1 MTLSPSHAGDLV
13 GLTRVYLRL
22 LALVV
27 VSTLFVPVVTAFC
40 SRLNNPAPWTALS
53 AAAYPALAIA
63 VALVGVF
70 VVRALRRRET
80 TLDDLFAAQT
90 RYLDELPIGH
100 VDLAIFGAAAVSLF
114 LELAVI
120 RWQGTVF
127 EFFAFYKNF
136 TLLSCF
142 AGLGIGYSLA
152 AKDRTP
158 LPVVVPL
165 LAWQFVFLIAF
176 RSGMPEWSLA
186 SVRNLP
192 FQEQLNMGVNVLTT
206 FAEGVAT
213 YVFLSV
219 AFVLTALAFVPIG
232 QVCGRL
238 MKRRPNLRAYGLNLL
253 GSLCGVALTFLV
265 SYLWTPPI
273 VWYGLAFAVLL
284 LLHVRQTIP
293 LAVCGCVAI
302 ASLIVL
308 AWPVGPLW
316 LKVYSPYQMLELGH
330 TPQGYMEIRAAG
342 HYYQRV
348 FNLARSEALDS
359 DMLRIRNYYDLPYR
373 VYGSPADVAVVGAG
387 SGNDVAAAVRSGAR
401 YIDAIEID
409 PAILAAGKANHP
421 EHPYDQPQ
429 VRPIVN
435 DARTFLRTRDW
446 HYDMVVYGLLDS
458 HTLLSHASSVRL
470 DSFVYTVEGFRD
482 ARSRL
487 KDGGVLVL
495 SFALI
500 TNDMG
505 RKIHRMLEAAF
516 DGQQPKCVEGRYDHS
531 VTFFQSRRGDV
542 QLPPDVLQQLGFRE
556 CTARFADPSIHA
568 DLSTDDW
575 PFFYMPRRTYPVSY
589 LAMIA
594 IVLALSLYLIASFSE
609 RPTVGNLPF
618 FFLGAGFMLVE
629 TKGITEMGL
638 AFGNTW
644 QVIGI
649 VIAGILTMAFLANWV
664 VQSLK
669 IERPLVPYL
678 LLLAS
683 LLVGVVVARSGGF
696 SATAGGQLATT
707 IVLTS
712 PLFFSGI
719 VFSSLI
725 ARDKTGSGITGAM
738 AANLFGAMCG
748 GLLEYNA
755 MYFGFQ
761 FLYWLAAGLY
771 AAAFVSSV
779 VRRSPAL

>member
-1 MTLSPSHAGDLV
+1 V
-13 GLTRVYLRL
+13 GLTKVFLRL
-22 LALVV
+22 VALIVTG
-27 VSTLFVPVVTAFC
+27 TLFVPLVTAFC
-40 SRLNNPAPWTALS
+40 SRLNDASPWSVASALAYAGIALAL
-53 AAAYPALAIA
+53 AAAA
-63 VALVGVF
+63 F
-70 VVRALRRRET
+70 VVFRVLRAFT
-80 TLDDLFAAQT
+80 PALDDLFVSQT
-90 RYLDELPIGH
+90 QHLDDMPIRW
-100 VDLAIFGAAAVSLF
+100 VDAAIFASAALSLF
-114 LELAVI
+114 LELTVI

-142 AGLGIGYSLA
+142 AGLGLGYSLA
-152 AKDRTP
+152 GRDRTP
-158 LPVVVPL
+158 LPAVLPL
-165 LAWQFVFLIAF
+165 LAAQFVFLIAF
-176 RSGMPEWSLA
+176 RFAMPEWSLA

-213 YVFLSV
+213 YFFLGV
-219 AFVLTALAFVPIG
+219 AFLMTALTFVPVG
-232 QVCGRL
+232 QMCGRL
-238 MKRRPNLRAYGLNLL
+238 MRRRSNLRSYGLNLL
-253 GSLCGVALTFLV
+253 GSLAGVALTFVV
-265 SYLWTPPI
+265 SFLWTPPV
-273 VWYGLAFAVLL
+273 VWYGLAFATLL
-284 LLHVRQTIP
+284 LFYARRHGSV
-293 LAVCGCVAI
+293 AAGAAI
-302 ASLIVL
+302 AVAGLVVL
-308 AWPVGPLW
+308 AWPVNSLW
-316 LKVYSPYQMLELGH
+316 LKVYSPYQLLELAH
-330 TPQGYMEIRAAG
+330 TPQGFMEIRAAG

-348 FNLARSEALDS
+348 HDLSKPEALDTET
-359 DMLRIRNYYDLPYR
+359 LRIRNYYDLPYR
-373 VYGSPADVAVVGAG
+373 VFGSPVDVAVVGAG
-387 SGNDVAAAVRSGAR
+387 SGNDVAAAVRSGAAR
-401 YIDAIEID
+401 IDAIEID

-421 EHPYDQPQ
+421 EHPYSQPQ

-435 DARTFLRTRDW
+435 DARTFLRTSNW

-482 ARSRL
+482 ARSHL
-487 KDGGVLVL
+487 KSGGMLAL

-500 TNDMG
+500 TNEMG

-516 DGQQPKCVEGRYDHS
+516 DGQAPKCVEGRYDHS
-531 VTFFQSRRGDV
+531 VTFFQAANGEVRLPQDV
-542 QLPPDVLQQLGFRE
+542 IQQLGFRE
-556 CTARFADPSIHA
+556 CTSRFSDPAVKA

-594 IVLALSLYLIASFSE
+594 VVLALSLCLIGSFSE
-609 RPTVGNLPF
+609 WPRTGNLSYF
-618 FFLGAGFMLVE
+618 LLGAGFMLVE

-649 VIAGILTMAFLANWV
+649 VIAGILVMAFLANCV
-664 VQSLK
+664 VHWLGLT
-669 IERPLVPYL
+669 RPLVPYL

-683 LLVGVVVARSGGF
+683 LAAGLIVARSGGF
-696 SATAGGQLATT
+696 GSTPGGQLATVV
-707 IVLTS
+707 VLTS

-719 VFSSLI
+719 VFSSLLATSTGI
-725 ARDKTGSGITGAM
+725 AGAM

-761 FLYWLAAGLY
+761 FLYWVAAALY
-771 AAAFVSSV
+771 AGAFVSSLMI
-779 VRRSPAL
+779 RQAAPARTASGYLSAMQ

>member
-1 MTLSPSHAGDLV
+1 
-13 GLTRVYLRL
+13 
-22 LALVV
+22 
-27 VSTLFVPVVTAFC
+27 
-40 SRLNNPAPWTALS
+40 
-53 AAAYPALAIA
+53 
-63 VALVGVF
+63 
-70 VVRALRRRET
+70 
-80 TLDDLFAAQT
+80 
-90 RYLDELPIGH
+90 
-100 VDLAIFGAAAVSLF
+100 
-114 LELAVI
+114 
-120 RWQGTVF
+120 
-127 EFFAFYKNF
+127 
-136 TLLSCF
+136 
-142 AGLGIGYSLA
+142 
-152 AKDRTP
+152 
-158 LPVVVPL
+158 
-165 LAWQFVFLIAF
+165 
-176 RSGMPEWSLA
+176 
-186 SVRNLP
+186 
-192 FQEQLNMGVNVLTT
+192 MGVNVLTT

-213 YVFLSV
+213 YFFLSA
-219 AFVLTALAFVPIG
+219 AFVLTAIAFVPIG

-238 MKRRPNLRAYGLNLL
+238 MKRRANLRAYGLNLL
-253 GSLCGVALTFLV
+253 GSLFGVALTFLV
-265 SYLWTPPI
+265 SFLWTPPI
-273 VWYGLAFAVLL
+273 VWYGLSFAAIL
-284 LLHVRQTIP
+284 LLHVRRSVP
-293 LAVCGCVAI
+293 LAAAACVAV
-302 ASLIVL
+302 AGLVVL

-316 LKVYSPYQMLELGH
+316 QKIYSPYQMLELGH

-348 FNLARSEALDS
+348 FNLSKPEALDTET
-359 DMLRIRNYYDLPYR
+359 MRIRNYYDLPYR
-373 VYGSPADVAVVGAG
+373 VYGTPADVAIVGAG
-387 SGNDVAAAVRSGAR
+387 SGNDVAAAVRSGAQF
-401 YIDAIEID
+401 IDAIEID

-446 HYDMVVYGLLDS
+446 HYDMIVYGLLDS

-487 KDGGVLVL
+487 KDSGILVL

-505 RKIHRMLEAAF
+505 RKIQRMLETAF
-516 DGQQPKCVEGRYDHS
+516 DGQQPRCIEGRYDHS
-531 VTFFQSRRGDV
+531 VTFFQSKRGEV
-542 QLPPDVLQQLGFRE
+542 YVPPNALQDLGFRE
-556 CTARFADPSIHA
+556 CTARFADPSIRA

-589 LAMIA
+589 LAMIG
-594 IVLALSLYLIASFSE
+594 IVLVLALYLIASFSE
-609 RPTVGNLPF
+609 RPTAGNVPF

-649 VIAGILTMAFLANWV
+649 VIAGILTMAFLANLV
-664 VQSLK
+664 VQLLR
-669 IERPLVPYL
+669 IERPLVPYVL
-678 LLLAS
+678 LLLS
-683 LLVGVVVARSGGF
+683 LGVGVVVARGGGF
-696 SATAGGQLATT
+696 SSTAGGQLATV

-725 ARDKTGSGITGAM
+725 ARDKTSTGITGAM

-771 AAAFVSSV
+771 AAAFISSFAT
-779 VRRSPAL
+779 RRQAVPLQV

>member
-1 MTLSPSHAGDLV
+1 V
-13 GLTRVYLRL
+13 FLRL
-22 LALVV
+22 TALAVV
-27 VSTLFVPVVTAFC
+27 ATLFVPVVTAFC
-40 SRLNNPAPWTALS
+40 SRLNIPAPWTLGS
-53 AAAYPALAIA
+53 LAAYPALALA
-63 VALVGVF
+63 VAAAGWL
-70 VVRALRRRET
+70 VVRTLRRSEAA
-80 TLDDLFAAQT
+80 LDDLFAAQT
-90 RYLDELPIGH
+90 RYLDELPIRY

-158 LPVVVPL
+158 LAAVVPL
-165 LAWQFVFLIAF
+165 IAWQFVFLIAF

-213 YVFLSV
+213 YVFLSA
-219 AFVLTALAFVPIG
+219 AFVLTAIAFVPIG

-253 GSLCGVALTFLV
+253 GSLFGVALTFLV
-265 SYLWTPPI
+265 SFLWTPPI
-273 VWYGLAFAVLL
+273 VWYGLSFAAILL
-284 LLHVRQTIP
+284 FHVRRTVT
-293 LAVCGCVAI
+293 LAVIACTSVA
-302 ASLIVL
+302 ALVVL
-308 AWPVGPLW
+308 AWPVSPLW
-316 LKVYSPYQMLELGH
+316 LKIYSPYQMLELGH

-348 FNLARSEALDS
+348 FNLSKPEALDT
-359 DMLRIRNYYDLPYR
+359 DLLRIRNYYDLPYR
-373 VYGSPADVAVVGAG
+373 VYGTPTDVAVVGAG

-500 TNDMG
+500 TNEMG
-505 RKIHRMLEAAF
+505 RKIHKMLETAF

-531 VTFFQSRRGDV
+531 VTFFQSRRSEV
-542 QLPPDVLQQLGFRE
+542 HLSPDVLQQLGFRE
-556 CTARFADPSIHA
+556 CTARFADPSMKA

-589 LAMIA
+589 LAMIG
-594 IVLALSLYLIASFSE
+594 IVLVLALYLIVSFSE

-664 VQSLK
+664 VQTLR
-669 IERPLVPYL
+669 IERPLVPYVL
-678 LLLAS
+678 LLMSLAI
-683 LLVGVVVARSGGF
+683 GVIVARSGGF
-696 SATAGGQLATT
+696 SSTAGGQLAAV

-725 ARDKTGSGITGAM
+725 SRDKTSAGITGAM

-771 AAAFVSSV
+771 AAAFVSSITARQPV
-779 VRRSPAL
+779 